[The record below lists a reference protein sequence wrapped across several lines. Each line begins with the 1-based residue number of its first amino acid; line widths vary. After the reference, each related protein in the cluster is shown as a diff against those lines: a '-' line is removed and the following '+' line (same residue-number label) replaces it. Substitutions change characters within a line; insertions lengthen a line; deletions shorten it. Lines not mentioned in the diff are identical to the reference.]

1 MVDEAIFLSDEEFNQ
16 IKKTIAQILYEK
28 GMEQS
33 RISNILQLSQ
43 PMVSNY
49 CKSDKTKNKQLLNY
63 AEHIAGLIQ
72 NHKPIQFQH
81 CISFSDNSRNGTC
94 YIADKTELIDNENR
108 DIVNTLQE
116 AFLLLKNKNLSGFI
130 PEIKINI
137 VQAKSNASNPD
148 DVAAFVNGLIIVDDI
163 IIGNNGIRFGSSKH
177 LASLLLSIQ
186 EKLNINAMMN
196 IAFQQNNEINGFSQ
210 IFLGTDFEI
219 DDQTKPVD
227 ILHHKGDFGIE
238 PCSYIIGKDA
248 VDVVKKLIK
257 ILESDR

>member
-1 MVDEAIFLSDEEFNQ
+1 MADEAIFLSNKEFNH
-16 IKKTIAQILYEK
+16 IKKTIAQILYEQ

-33 RISNILQLSQ
+33 RISTILKLSQ

-49 CKSDKTKNKQLLNY
+49 CKSDKTKKSQLLDY
-63 AEHIAGLIQ
+63 AANIASLIQ
-72 NHKPIQFQH
+72 NKKPIQFQH
-81 CISFSDNSRNGTC
+81 CISFSDEPHNGTY
-94 YIADKTELIDNENR
+94 YIANKTELIDSENR
-108 DIVNTLQE
+108 GIVNTLQE

-137 VQAKSNASNPD
+137 VQAKSNASNPN

-177 LASLLLSIQ
+177 LSSLLLSAQ
-186 EKLNINAMMN
+186 EKLNVNAMMN
-196 IAFQQNNEINGFSQ
+196 IAFQPNNKTKSFSQ
-210 IFLGTDFEI
+210 TFLKKDFEI

-238 PCSYIIGKDA
+238 PCSYILGKDA
-248 VDVVKKLIK
+248 VDVVRKLI
-257 ILESDR
+257 ILLDSD